1 MEERK
6 SWKKEL
12 TSHELERK
20 RRITGKIG
28 WKKEMEERIN
38 KSRMKEEK
46 KKNKF
51 RKTEIAAGKNE
62 PIKN

>member
-1 MEERK
+1 
-6 SWKKEL
+6 
-12 TSHELERK
+12 
-20 RRITGKIG
+20 
-28 WKKEMEERIN
+28 MEERIN

-62 PIKN
+62 PIKNQSGREGHQKERKKWKNN